1 MRIYLGVNNVYNAYN
16 NYINQINEGILT
28 SYNYDTFAMYFEKY
42 TGITD
47 ILDFS
52 YVDNHNALTKILQ
65 VVIYSKDYQLHK
77 KQIEYYIE
85 KCSYFISSIYA
96 DDTLTKQLKQYIEKC
111 GYFIISSIY
120 TEDKLTNIQFEP
132 KYIYELTSNN
142 LSGSNSDLIYDKNN
156 DMIQNK
162 CNGILYH
169 ITIGNKY
176 DKIINNGL
184 IPKLYKKKV
193 YHPERIYFYQSNLL
207 NNPYTDLRLQAKYL
221 YKNGDTFVNSVKKY
235 VTDKGLSIIIL

>member
-1 MRIYLGVNNVYNAYN
+1 
-16 NYINQINEGILT
+16 
-28 SYNYDTFAMYFEKY
+28 MYFEKY

-52 YVDNHNALTKILQ
+52 YVDNHNALTKVLQ

-77 KQIEYYIE
+77 KQ
-85 KCSYFISSIYA
+85 
-96 DDTLTKQLKQYIEKC
+96 LKQYIEKC
-111 GYFIISSIY
+111 GYFISSIY

-184 IPKLYKKKV
+184 IPKSYKKKA